1 MVTVSR
7 SGTKNEP
14 KLRTF
19 WAYRRGSPCS
29 CKRDHLPFHLHSK
42 WRSWNL
48 ERESARSWAGRRSC
62 STPWSSTWDLT
73 AQTRAGNSDSGPTSV
88 SLPVKKSYANHCLHL
103 LECMRPEDSQCCHGT
118 QGDLESSTP
127 TSELHVPQRE
137 LSLFTQWDT
146 DNQEHT
152 EFHCS
157 TIIYEMDWRLWTDV
171 SASWLQHE
179 WHHQSPDHMLWPL
192 QPSQRPQNPKPHLS

>member
-1 MVTVSR
+1 MNQSFVPPEPTVE
-7 SGTKNEP
+7 GCHVFVKGI
-14 KLRTF
+14 TF
-19 WAYRRGSPCS
+19 HFICTQNGGHEILSTSPQEVEQVAVAAVL
-29 CKRDHLPFHLHSK
+29 RDHQH
-42 WRSWNL
+42 
-48 ERESARSWAGRRSC
+48 G
-62 STPWSSTWDLT
+62 TW
-73 AQTRAGNSDSGPTSV
+73 QHRPGNSDSGPTSV

-179 WHHQSPDHMLWPL
+179 WHHQSRDHMLSPL